1 MMFKELTK
9 NKSYPWIVVC
19 LLWFVALLNYL
30 DRQMLST
37 MRPFMVV
44 DIEELVSAVNFGR
57 LMAIFLWIY
66 AFVSPISG
74 MIADRV
80 NRKWLIVM
88 SLFVWSGVTSAMS
101 YTDNMNYLYVLRAI
115 MGISEAFYVPA
126 ALSLIVDYHQGKS
139 RSLAIGVHTSGIYL
153 GQALGGFGAT
163 LALHTSWQ
171 FTFHSFGILGMIYS
185 IVLILF
191 LREKKT
197 YIISDEKKDSLTLE
211 LKSSLKGLSIL
222 FSNIAFW
229 TLIFYFTA
237 PSFPGWATKNWLPT
251 LFSQTLRMDMS
262 QAGPLSTMTMALA
275 SLIGVIAGGY
285 ISDRW
290 VQHNL
295 KGRIYTG
302 VFGLI
307 LTLPALFF
315 IGYGQG
321 LLIIVT
327 GAVLFGLG
335 FGIFD
340 VNNMPILCQF
350 VSSRYRATGYGIL
363 NLVGI
368 SAGAII
374 TNILGK
380 ALDSDFAQEVFVGMI
395 VVVALAIILQLTILR
410 PTTIDMKDT

>member
-101 YTDNMNYLYVLRAI
+101 YTDNLNYLYVLRAI

>member
-1 MMFKELTK
+1 MFKDLTK
-9 NKSYPWIVVC
+9 NKSYPWVVVC

-66 AFVSPISG
+66 ALMSPISG

-80 NRKWLIVM
+80 NRKWLIVI

-101 YTDNMNYLYVLRAI
+101 YTENLDCLYALRAI

-126 ALSLIVDYHQGKS
+126 ALSMIADYHQGKT
-139 RSLAIGVHTSGIYL
+139 RSLAIGFHTSGIYL

-171 FTFHSFGILGMIYS
+171 LTFHSFGIIGMIYS

-290 VQHNL
+290 VQYNL

-302 VFGLI
+302 VFGLM